1 MTSTI
6 DNNEVVV
13 LKPEKKEPLGVFFW
27 VCVGWLGVNLLAAI
41 FANFL
46 PIWGPQDSNNY
57 VDLNTGPS
65 FSHLL
70 GTDDL
75 GRDILSRIIY
85 GARVS
90 LGVSFGAMFLAFF
103 IGGIFGMYAAY
114 RRGKLDLIL
123 TSVSLVF
130 LAFPS
135 IIAVIA
141 VLSFWTPRSILK
153 ITIVIAVTS
162 IPLVYRVIR
171 AATLSAA
178 TKDYVLAAKIQGA
191 TDRRIMT
198 KELLP
203 NILPT
208 AVSFVMIGIAS
219 VIVVEGS
226 LAFLGLSTNVTTPSW
241 GNMINESRS
250 VMQVNPWLVLFPSL
264 AMCLLILSLNFIGD
278 RIRSYY
284 DVSEV
289 KL

>member
-6 DNNEVVV
+6 ENNEVVV

-264 AMCLLILSLNFIGD
+264 AMLSLIH
-278 RIRSYY
+278 I
-284 DVSEV
+284 
-289 KL
+289 

>member
-6 DNNEVVV
+6 ENNEVVV

>member
-1 MTSTI
+1 
-6 DNNEVVV
+6 
-13 LKPEKKEPLGVFFW
+13 
-27 VCVGWLGVNLLAAI
+27 
-41 FANFL
+41 
-46 PIWGPQDSNNY
+46 
-57 VDLNTGPS
+57 
-65 FSHLL
+65 
-70 GTDDL
+70 
-75 GRDILSRIIY
+75 
-85 GARVS
+85 
-90 LGVSFGAMFLAFF
+90 
-103 IGGIFGMYAAY
+103 MYAAY

>member
-6 DNNEVVV
+6 ENNEVVV

-57 VDLNTGPS
+57 VDLNTGPT

>member
-6 DNNEVVV
+6 ENNEVVV

-65 FSHLL
+65 FSHVL